1 MKKVFIGMFLL
12 ALFVAAC
19 NEPTTTETAQKR
31 VAKGN
36 REYGGAFKV
45 NERDEFQSLFPYGI
59 IDAVSH
65 KIASQIYEGLVTLN
79 TKDLSIKLR
88 IAESWELSEDGM
100 VYTFQLKRG
109 CYFHDDSCFPDGKG
123 REIKASDFKYSFE
136 LLCTENI
143 NDSISNLMFART
155 FKDKVKGAN
164 AYYEASKN
172 GKPDFDLAGINVI
185 DDYTITITL
194 NQPSASFIYI
204 LAYPAASVVAKE
216 AVDKYGDMLI
226 VGSGP
231 FAFED
236 YYEET
241 DELTGEPVDYLI
253 LVRNKSYHGFDSL
266 GNQLPYL
273 DSIVISFYNS
283 QKRELALFQ
292 EKNLDMILGLPAESV
307 RDIVE
312 QQITYFERKPPIF
325 ILERSAD
332 MSTQF
337 YEFNLNN
344 NVFSDEGNGKKV
356 RQAISYAID
365 RNKIIEKVLSGEAY
379 GPGIYGIT
387 PPSFK
392 NYKNSTIKGYSF
404 DPEKAKA
411 LLAEA
416 GYPNG
421 VDFPTIKLE
430 LNSGGFRNTSVAFE
444 IQKQLSSVLNI
455 NLELEIVSMARLLED
470 RRNAKGDIFR
480 SAWIA
485 DYPSPENFLLLMYGK
500 NVPAELSAPS
510 FLNTPRYVNA
520 EFDEIY
526 EKGIAADVLSDRYGY
541 FAQAEQ
547 IMMDDAPIVILWYDE
562 QYRLLQSNVRN
573 FYINAMHFRDF
584 SEVYFQEMKV
594 EEGGVGNE
602 ASSTSEEASAE
613 MP

>member
-1 MKKVFIGMFLL
+1 MFLL
-12 ALFVAAC
+12 ALFVTAC
-19 NEPTTTETAQKR
+19 NEPTSTDTVEKR
-31 VAKGN
+31 VAKGD
-36 REYGGAFKV
+36 REYGGAFKI

-59 IDAVSH
+59 VDAVSH
-65 KIASQIYEGLVTLN
+65 RIASQIYEGLVTLN
-79 TKDLSIKLR
+79 AKDLSISPR
-88 IAESWELSEDGM
+88 IAESWEISDDGTE
-100 VYTFQLKRG
+100 YTFHLKSG
-109 CYFHDDSCFPDGKG
+109 CYFHDDSCFPEGKG

-143 NDSISNLMFART
+143 NDSITNLMFART

-164 AYYEASKN
+164 EFYEASKN
-172 GKPDFDLAGINVI
+172 GKPDFDLAGVTVV

-194 NQPSASFIYI
+194 DQPSASFIYI

-231 FAFED
+231 FAFAD
-236 YYEET
+236 FYEEA
-241 DELTGEPVDYLI
+241 DELTGEPVDKLI
-253 LVRNKSYHGFDSL
+253 LVRNNNYHGVDTF

-312 QQITYFERKPPIF
+312 QQIAYFERKPPIF

-337 YEFNLNN
+337 YEFNLHNE
-344 NVFSDEGNGKKV
+344 VFSDAGNGKKV

-365 RNKIIEKVLSGEAY
+365 RDKIIEKVLSGEAY

-392 NYKNSTIKGYSF
+392 DYNNSSIKGYSF
-404 DPEKAKA
+404 DPDKARA

-416 GYPNG
+416 GYPDG
-421 VDFPTIKLE
+421 EDFPTIKLE

-455 NLELEIVSMARLLED
+455 NLELEIVPMSRLLED
-470 RRNAKGDIFR
+470 RRNAKGDMFR
-480 SAWIA
+480 RAWIA
-485 DYPSPENFLLLMYGK
+485 DYPSPENFLLLLYGK
-500 NVPAELSAPS
+500 NVPDDINEPS
-510 FLNTPRYVNA
+510 FLNSTRYINPA
-520 EFDEIY
+520 FDELY
-526 EKGIAADVLSDRYGY
+526 EKGIAADSLRERYDY
-541 FAQAEQ
+541 FAKAEQ
-547 IMMDDAPIVILWYDE
+547 LAMNDAPVLILWYDE
-562 QYRLLQSNVRN
+562 QYRLLQSNIHN

-584 SEVYFQEMKV
+584 SEVYFQDAKV
-594 EEGGVGNE
+594 KEGEGNE
-602 ASSTSEEASAE
+602 AAAPATEEAAAE
-613 MP
+613 TTE